1 MSIEQHLKIKIK
13 QLEKTNYMSKKNS
26 YIGISFVILIF
37 GIYVVRN
44 LDDRITNQTI
54 IDSNRLNKK
63 NDVKELT
70 SNNLFV
76 YNKVPSFEF
85 TNQDGN
91 VINNET
97 YKGKVYVVEFFFT
110 TCPTICPIMNQKML
124 LIQKEFAE
132 NSKVG
137 IASISITPAIDR
149 QEILKKYAISNG
161 ITHKNWHLLSGKS
174 EETVFNLS
182 NNGFKLYA
190 GVDNKVEHGGF
201 EHSGLF
207 ALVDKTGTIRSR
219 KDNQGNPILYYRAIE
234 DGSFPDQINE
244 LKEDIKIL
252 LNEYN

>member
-1 MSIEQHLKIKIK
+1 MS
-13 QLEKTNYMSKKNS
+13 NKNS

-85 TNQDGN
+85 INQDGN